1 MFFFDTLMVS
11 IVKTAI
17 FPDAVDV
24 FICTYFIVLFLFT
37 EKIISYWITM
47 LPWRRRVMRMPS
59 WASWIWLAVM
69 LPRGNLSKMV
79 FIQTKR
85 SGNMFMDIQF
95 MFHDIYESRSK
106 GNASK
111 RIANHY
117 THRKQIRQGKPVIA
131 IEFENTN

>member
-1 MFFFDTLMVS
+1 
-11 IVKTAI
+11 
-17 FPDAVDV
+17 
-24 FICTYFIVLFLFT
+24 
-37 EKIISYWITM
+37 
-47 LPWRRRVMRMPS
+47 MPS

-131 IEFENTN
+131 IEFENTNQREHKDNYGYNLSYAKRDQSVFLCCALFMWVLYPQAQLTAAR

>member
-1 MFFFDTLMVS
+1 
-11 IVKTAI
+11 
-17 FPDAVDV
+17 
-24 FICTYFIVLFLFT
+24 
-37 EKIISYWITM
+37 
-47 LPWRRRVMRMPS
+47 MPS

-111 RIANHY
+111 RIASHY
-117 THRKQIRQGKPVIA
+117 THRK
-131 IEFENTN
+131 